1 MRCKICGAKL
11 KKEGDICANC
21 YKEYQ
26 ENEELKKDTNERLI
40 LKRKYSISYEIT
52 KYIFVIIIFILA
64 FIFLLVS
71 GEFLEAFLVIVIA
84 LVVMGILLFLDKRI
98 AMATQ
103 AIFYDTK
110 VNYTFKFLF
119 FNIEKTVKYTNIDD
133 VRYFQTYRQK
143 RFGYGD
149 FCVYAKGAIP
159 GTGFL
164 NGFQIK
170 NIENAEDVLN
180 QISEIIG
187 PIES

>member
-26 ENEELKKDTNERLI
+26 ENEELKKDTNERLK
-40 LKRKYSISYEIT
+40 LRRKYSISYEIT
-52 KYIFVIIIFILA
+52 KYIFLIIVFILA
-64 FIFLLVS
+64 FIVSLAAGGILEALLVILI
-71 GEFLEAFLVIVIA
+71 FAI
-84 LVVMGILLFLDKRI
+84 VMGGLLFIDKRI
-98 AMATQ
+98 AMATK
-103 AIFYDTK
+103 ATFYDTK
-110 VNYTFKFLF
+110 VRYTFKFLF
-119 FNIEKTVKYTNIDD
+119 FNVDKTVKYSNIDD
-133 VRYFQTYRQK
+133 IRYFQTYRQK

-149 FCVYAKGAIP
+149 FCIYTKGVIP
-159 GTGFL
+159 GSGFL

-170 NIENAEDVLN
+170 NVENAEEVLK